1 MSLTPQ
7 AGQAATS
14 RLKSALFGL
23 LGSFVLF
30 AAYLTVPPIGIFS
43 GIFAPFPAAC
53 NRLINGRVP
62 AVIVILGV
70 TAAITGLFGIFAG
83 CLYLGMC
90 GVIGL
95 VMPELFV
102 RNFSG
107 SRILFWT
114 TSANLAVLFTG
125 FLIYSAS
132 SGINLHQLI
141 SAEITSSMT
150 QAATIYEKSGVTGED
165 LDLAKQS
172 MKTASD
178 LMLRLY
184 PAFITVM
191 LAVMAACNLALLKK
205 TAVIFKIDLSVG
217 EFASYRNPDFL
228 VGLLIVAGFSMLFSS
243 PLIATPAL
251 NILLLVS
258 VLYFVQGMAIVSA
271 LISRQSVSRLLRIV
285 LYVLLLIQ
293 PYLVV
298 FVAGIGLCDLWVDFR
313 TPNPNKKDK

>member
-23 LGSFVLF
+23 IGSFVLF

-53 NRLINGRVP
+53 NRLIHGRVP

-70 TAAITGLFGIFAG
+70 TAAVTGLFGIFAG

-114 TSANLAVLFTG
+114 TAANLAVLFAG

-150 QAATIYEKSGVTGED
+150 QAAIIYEKSGVTGED

-191 LAVMAACNLALLKK
+191 LAIMAACNLTLLKK

-228 VGLLIVAGFSMLFSS
+228 VWLLIIAGFSMLFSS

-258 VLYFVQGMAIVSA
+258 VMYFVQGMAIVSA

-313 TPNPNKKDK
+313 TPNPNKDDK